1 MNIFSHIL
9 NRGLAHVM
17 RFSSTPQHFP
27 ESVAEHSFYT
37 AYYVSLLCD
46 LLAKVDIQ
54 INREK
59 AITMA
64 LIHDTEEMFSG
75 DILNPFKHYSNE
87 VKEAIQRVNEEVIP
101 QMYEG
106 LPDDM
111 KEKYIGLW
119 NEESQGES
127 TEAQL
132 VKIADRLSLLSKC
145 AEEVKVGNGF
155 FKKIYESQLQF
166 LLDFDTVWWKKI
178 KDQVLP
184 ESSP

>member
-46 LLAKVDIQ
+46 LLVKVDIQ

-178 KDQVLP
+178 KHQVLP
-184 ESSP
+184 M

>member
-46 LLAKVDIQ
+46 LLVKVDIQ

-166 LLDFDTVWWKKI
+166 LLDFDVAWWKKI

-184 ESSP
+184 M

>member
-17 RFSSTPQHFP
+17 RYSSTPQHFP

-46 LLAKVDIQ
+46 LLGKIDIQ
-54 INREK
+54 ANREK

-75 DILNPFKHYSNE
+75 DILNPFKHYSKE
-87 VKEAIQRVNEEVIP
+87 VKEAILQVSREVIP

-111 KEKYIGLW
+111 KEKYISLW

-127 TEAQL
+127 IEAQL
-132 VKIADRLSLLSKC
+132 VKVADRLSLLSKC
-145 AEEVKVGNGF
+145 AEEVKVGNEF
-155 FKKIYESQLQF
+155 FKKISEVHLQF
-166 LLDFDTVWWKKI
+166 LIDFDVVWWQKI

>member
-1 MNIFSHIL
+1 MSIFPHIL

-46 LLAKVDIQ
+46 ILQKADIEA
-54 INREK
+54 NREK

-75 DILNPFKHYSNE
+75 DILTPFKHYSNE
-87 VKEAIQRVNEEVIP
+87 VKETIQRVNREIIP

-106 LPDDM
+106 LPEDM
-111 KEKYIGLW
+111 KAKYIALW
-119 NEESQGES
+119 NEDSNGES
-127 TEAQL
+127 MEAKI
-132 VKIADRLSLLSKC
+132 VKVADRLSLLSKC

-155 FKKIYESQLQF
+155 FENIYETQLQF
-166 LLDFDTVWWKKI
+166 LRDFDASWWKKI
-178 KDQVLP
+178 RDQVLP
-184 ESSP
+184 KT